1 MRHVFTYGA
10 VFVAMM
16 LLLGLL
22 RWMTGY
28 SEDGNLLVNSV
39 AAGFLTAITM
49 TIYKLVRKFMSKK

>member
-1 MRHVFTYGA
+1 MRNVFTYGA

-22 RWMTGY
+22 RWITGY

-39 AAGFLTAITM
+39 AAGLLTVITM
-49 TIYKLVRKFMSKK
+49 TIYKLVRKFMN